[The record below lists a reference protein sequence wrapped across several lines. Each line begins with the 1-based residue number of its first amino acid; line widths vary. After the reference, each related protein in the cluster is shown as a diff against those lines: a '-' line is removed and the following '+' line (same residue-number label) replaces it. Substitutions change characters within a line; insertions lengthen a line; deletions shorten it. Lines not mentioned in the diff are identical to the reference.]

1 MTDFNDYTEIRGIK
15 YYNWVKR
22 ITQAHLAGKNS
33 STLCG
38 MAMLGSNYA
47 RHFEQ
52 QHWNRCEECYNAAQ
66 SVKLDDAGKL
76 KAIEH
81 MIEEENNTY
90 DCYPGSDSYDT
101 MPGELRTFIT
111 RLLYLLDDKPVKIPM
126 YQPDAQTLCVEEK

>member
-22 ITQAHLAGKNS
+22 IKQAHLAGKNS

-52 QHWNRCEECYNAAQ
+52 QHWNLD
-66 SVKLDDAGKL
+66 VKNVIMLHKVL
-76 KAIEH
+76 NL
-81 MIEEENNTY
+81 MMLVN
-90 DCYPGSDSYDT
+90 
-101 MPGELRTFIT
+101 
-111 RLLYLLDDKPVKIPM
+111 
-126 YQPDAQTLCVEEK
+126 